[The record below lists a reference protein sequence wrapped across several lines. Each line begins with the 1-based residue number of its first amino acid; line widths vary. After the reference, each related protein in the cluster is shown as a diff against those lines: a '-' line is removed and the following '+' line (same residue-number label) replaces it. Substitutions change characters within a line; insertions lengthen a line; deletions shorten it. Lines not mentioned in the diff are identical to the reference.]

1 MWMVSDGL
9 LRATARD
16 MARGVS
22 ELCGLISSVSKSLGL
37 VARTLVVVAR
47 EAPALVMATLLLG
60 FIATT
65 YLVSQAG
72 LAGERS
78 EVAKYSE
85 AKWEQVHLN
94 YNQTKVVLIT
104 GDTRMG
110 EVLGRLLST
119 AKGVNYW
126 DSPLK
131 FCWEKPKVCLRELG
145 SLHSLKLLES
155 LFHCQLRFLAVLQDW
170 LGRGSL
176 EDLVRRCSTIQ
187 IQLIRSTRLRV
198 RDVAFLMAENPHLRI
213 FTLYLLRDPRASL
226 ADIKALGKFRERGGG
241 PVKVY
246 GNNSYKTVIQ
256 DLCTLVSDDIEHLA
270 GKHVRSV
277 RVESVRQE
285 DLLLDLEQ
293 ELRQVMRLTGLR
305 PSQTTEEMVK
315 KLEFPDIQL
324 EEHPREK
331 IDLTMADELE
341 AADRWK
347 SVLSPNEI
355 QYLERD
361 FRCNQVL
368 KYGGYDYWDF
378 SNDETS

>member
-1 MWMVSDGL
+1 
-9 LRATARD
+9 
-16 MARGVS
+16 
-22 ELCGLISSVSKSLGL
+22 
-37 VARTLVVVAR
+37 
-47 EAPALVMATLLLG
+47 
-60 FIATT
+60 
-65 YLVSQAG
+65 
-72 LAGERS
+72 
-78 EVAKYSE
+78 
-85 AKWEQVHLN
+85 
-94 YNQTKVVLIT
+94 
-104 GDTRMG
+104 MG

-119 AKGVNYW
+119 AQGVNYW

-131 FCWEKPKVCLRELG
+131 FCWEKPKVCLQELG
-145 SLHSLKLLES
+145 TLHSIRLLES
-155 LFHCQLRFLAVLQDW
+155 LFLCQLRFLAVFQDW

-176 EDLVRRCSTIQ
+176 EDSVRRCSKVQT
-187 IQLIRSTRLRV
+187 QLVRSTRLRV
-198 RDVAFLMAENPHLRI
+198 RDVTFLMAENPHLRI
-213 FTLYLLRDPRASL
+213 FVLYLLRDPRASL

-241 PVKVY
+241 AFKEY
-246 GNNSYKTVIQ
+246 GNTSYKTVIQ
-256 DLCTLVSDDIEHLA
+256 DLCTLLSDDIEHLT

-293 ELRQVMRLTGLR
+293 ELRQVLRLTGLR

-324 EEHPREK
+324 EEHPLEQ

-341 AADRWK
+341 DADRWK
-347 SVLSPNEI
+347 SVLSPSEI

-378 SNDETS
+378 SNDETSR